1 MIRQSRLLVMFVLL
15 IGLFTG
21 CASFSTFQTP
31 TPLKEGE
38 AMFGMG
44 VSGFVSP
51 DGSAFGI
58 TDIYGRM
65 GISDRMDVGIKA
77 FGIPLGFLGG
87 IMLDG
92 KYAIATGSP
101 TVAFDFGVSYFGIED
116 SRLTG
121 LYPSLLFGSDR
132 FFVGAKLVYLYASQ
146 GVELFNAETVS
157 QGQVIPGGMIGL
169 ALGKKNKM
177 MLEVNFYRFPEGD
190 LVLFPGIGFQL
201 RFK

>member
-1 MIRQSRLLVMFVLL
+1 MFHKFKTSVMLGLLVGL
-15 IGLFTG
+15 ISG

-31 TPLKEGE
+31 VPLKENE
-38 AMFGMG
+38 AMFGLG

-65 GISDRMDVGIKA
+65 GLSDRMDIGLKA

-92 KYAIATGSP
+92 KYALVPGNT
-101 TVAFDFGVSYFGIED
+101 TVAFDFGISYFAIED
-116 SRLTG
+116 ARLTG
-121 LYPSLLFGSDR
+121 FYPSLLVGNDR
-132 FFVGAKLVYLYASQ
+132 FFGGLKLIYLYASQ
-146 GVELFNAETVS
+146 GINLFDAEPIGQAEL
-157 QGQVIPGGMIGL
+157 IPGGVLGL
-169 ALGKKNKM
+169 AVGRKNKM

-190 LVLFPGIGFQL
+190 LVMFPGIGFQL